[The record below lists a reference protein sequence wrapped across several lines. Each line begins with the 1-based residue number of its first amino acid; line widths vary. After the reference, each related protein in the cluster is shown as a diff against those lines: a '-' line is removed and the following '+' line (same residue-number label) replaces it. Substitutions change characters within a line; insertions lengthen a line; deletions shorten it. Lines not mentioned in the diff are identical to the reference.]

1 MFKDVAE
8 KSRLGERLSG
18 ALLLIFWGTRGWCWE

>member
-18 ALLLIFWGTRGWCWE
+18 ALLLIF